1 MTIKRGTLTVVLGL
15 AIALAGFFIWRS
27 NFSHGQGSVESHE
40 HFHVHGTG
48 VDHGHEHEETTG
60 EVSHSHA
67 HKHDRHYHDS
77 AILPEQP
84 DLTEVGHSHDSP
96 SSTTHY
102 WAKLSAEDGGDRFV
116 LKFFESRE
124 GKIKDSKPK
133 ANSVTALIFNGS
145 KLDKDK
151 EVKFE
156 KSDDSDNYV
165 AEIPG
170 FLVLPAHL
178 FKFENLEFG
187 DMKFD
192 VLLSVEK

>member
-15 AIALAGFFIWRS
+15 AIVLAGWFIWRS

-48 VDHGHEHEETTG
+48 IDHGHEHKGTSG
-60 EVSHSHA
+60 EVSHSHP
-67 HKHDRHYHDS
+67 HEHDRHYHDS
-77 AILPEQP
+77 ATLPDRP

-102 WAKLSAEDGGDRFV
+102 WAKLSAEDGGRFV
-116 LKFFESRE
+116 LNFFESRKE
-124 GKIKDSKPK
+124 KIKDSRQK

-145 KLDKDK
+145 KLAR
-151 EVKFE
+151 EAKFE
-156 KSDDSDNYV
+156 KSVDSNNYV
-165 AEIPG
+165 AELPG
-170 FLVLPAHL
+170 FLALPAHV

-187 DMKFD
+187 DMEFD